1 MKDMKNELLK
11 ILLQIRPENDFLS
24 SDDFIEDRF
33 LDSLDVIRLVSELD
47 SKFNISIDGLD
58 IVPDNFKS
66 LDSIEN
72 LIKVNG
78 GILE

>member
-66 LDSIEN
+66 LDCIEN